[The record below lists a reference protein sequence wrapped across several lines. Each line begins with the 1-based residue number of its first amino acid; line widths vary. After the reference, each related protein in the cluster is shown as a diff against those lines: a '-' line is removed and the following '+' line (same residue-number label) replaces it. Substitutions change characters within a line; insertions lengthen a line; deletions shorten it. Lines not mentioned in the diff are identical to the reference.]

1 MRGKPMVLAMAQPAD
16 PHHLGHRERLRSRL
30 LEGGADAFHDYE
42 LLEYILGMGRRDDV
56 KALAKELIDRFGSL
70 PGALAAEVPSLRAIK
85 GLGETGVAHLKFV
98 EACALR
104 LMQRQVVGRP
114 LLSSWQA
121 VTDYLHAAM
130 AHSITERFRVLF
142 LNNKNILIRDEI
154 LGEGTVNHTP
164 VYVREVI
171 KRALDLG
178 ATALVLVHNHPSGDP
193 TPSREDID
201 MTKTLADAGRPLSIT
216 VHDHIII
223 GRSGHVSFKA
233 LGVL

>member
-1 MRGKPMVLAMAQPAD
+1 MVGAMTQPTD
-16 PHHLGHRERLRSRL
+16 PHHVGHRERLRARL
-30 LEGGADAFHDYE
+30 LEGGAEAFHDYE
-42 LLEYILGMGRRDDV
+42 LLEYILGLGRREDV
-56 KALAKELIDRFGSL
+56 RALAKELIERYGSL
-70 PGALAAEVPSLRAIK
+70 PAVLGAEVPSLRAIK
-85 GLGETGVAHLKFV
+85 GLGETGVANLKFV

-104 LMQRQVVGRP
+104 LMQKQVLGRP

-121 VTDYLHAAM
+121 VTDYLHASM
-130 AHSITERFRVLF
+130 AHGITERFRVLF
-142 LNNKNILIRDEI
+142 LNNKNILIRDEV

-164 VYVREVI
+164 VYMREVI

-178 ATALVLVHNHPSGDP
+178 STALVLVHNHPSGDP

-201 MTKTLADAGRPLSIT
+201 MTKALADAGRPLSIT

-223 GRSGHVSFKA
+223 GRTGHVSFKA